1 MTALDAS
8 LDMPWLADARAA
20 LLRAHGAGRLGA
32 GLLLQGGAG
41 VGADWL
47 ARWTAARVFCRAAPP
62 GLPPCLGCLD
72 CRRCFDGTH
81 PDLHVVGLLES
92 GREGRLAKEIKVDQV
107 RELAAELVLTSHGG
121 RNKVAIFAPAD
132 RLNVNAANA
141 LLKTLEEPT
150 AGVLLVLVAA
160 EPARLPATVR
170 SRCTRLAIRT
180 PPRDV
185 ALAWL
190 VARGAGADV
199 AGAVLA
205 ASAGQ
210 PLPAL
215 DAAADSIAQIAAE
228 VMAALERAA
237 GGEGEDPAV
246 LGETWNDDAYAVRLR
261 VIENWLTDRA
271 RRWAG
276 SMGGTAELGRAA
288 HLQAGRPALNIR
300 RTFELLDAV
309 RDARALEETPVNRPV
324 TLERI
329 LRLLA
334 AAGGRAAA

>member
-1 MTALDAS
+1 VTALDPS
-8 LDMPWLADARAA
+8 LEMPWLADTRAA
-20 LLRAHGAGRLGA
+20 LLRAHGAGRLAG
-32 GLLLQGGAG
+32 GLLLHGAAG

-47 ARWTAARVFCRAAPP
+47 ARWIAARLFCRTVAA
-62 GLPPCLGCLD
+62 GQAPCLRCID
-72 CRRCFDGTH
+72 CRRCFEGAH
-81 PDLHVVGLLES
+81 PDLHIVELLES

-107 RELAAELVLTSHGG
+107 RELAAELALTSHGG
-121 RNKVAIFAPAD
+121 FSKVAIFTPAD
-132 RLNVNAANA
+132 RMNVNAANA

-150 AGVLLVLVAA
+150 PGALLVLIAA

-170 SRCTRLAIRT
+170 SRCTRLGIRT
-180 PPRDV
+180 PPREA

-190 VARGAGADV
+190 VARGVGVDV

-210 PLPAL
+210 PLAAL
-215 DAAADSIAQIAAE
+215 EAAAGSTARIAAE
-228 VMAALERAA
+228 VAAALERFA

-246 LGETWNDDAYAVRLR
+246 LGESWSDDAYGLRLR
-261 VIENWLTDRA
+261 AIENWLTDRA
-271 RRWAG
+271 RRWAEAAGG
-276 SMGGTAELGRAA
+276 SSELRRAA

>member
-1 MTALDAS
+1 
-8 LDMPWLADARAA
+8 
-20 LLRAHGAGRLGA
+20 
-32 GLLLQGGAG
+32 
-41 VGADWL
+41 
-47 ARWTAARVFCRAAPP
+47 
-62 GLPPCLGCLD
+62 
-72 CRRCFDGTH
+72 
-81 PDLHVVGLLES
+81 
-92 GREGRLAKEIKVDQV
+92 
-107 RELAAELVLTSHGG
+107 
-121 RNKVAIFAPAD
+121 
-132 RLNVNAANA
+132 
-141 LLKTLEEPT
+141 
-150 AGVLLVLVAA
+150 
-160 EPARLPATVR
+160 
-170 SRCTRLAIRT
+170 
-180 PPRDV
+180 V

-215 DAAADSIAQIAAE
+215 DATAGSIAQVAAE
-228 VMAALERAA
+228 VAAALERYA

-246 LGETWNDDAYAVRLR
+246 LGETWNDDAYGVRLR

-276 SMGGTAELGRAA
+276 SMGGSAELRRAA